1 LQGVARDGWGALWR
15 QGQCPPLRSGWRRLG
30 TSRGCTPALD
40 APTQGLASVLV
51 VLLGHGAAVGVCG
64 PASLWT
70 SVAGTAR
77 AGQARSRL
85 AWLALAGVQLGG

>member
-1 LQGVARDGWGALWR
+1 M
-15 QGQCPPLRSGWRRLG
+15 
-30 TSRGCTPALD
+30 SRGCTPALD
-40 APTQGLASVLV
+40 TPTQGLANVLV

-77 AGQARSRL
+77 AGEKAHAR
-85 AWLALAGVQLGG
+85 AWWIVCWLASRMGATRPHAPRRSLRSGVGRAVFY